1 MRPQWIQ
8 LILSDLPL
16 KYNPNI
22 YLFFLST
29 SQMTALS
36 ARRRTM
42 PVFSSL
48 VNCVLF
54 LGQHVTKRPEEAQIV
69 LFMVLKTEK
78 PKNISDA
85 S

>member
-1 MRPQWIQ
+1 MDTINTVRSPTEIQPQH
-8 LILSDLPL
+8 LS
-16 KYNPNI
+16 
-22 YLFFLST
+22 FFLST

>member
-1 MRPQWIQ
+1 
-8 LILSDLPL
+8 
-16 KYNPNI
+16 
-22 YLFFLST
+22 
-29 SQMTALS
+29 
-36 ARRRTM
+36 M
-42 PVFSSL
+42 PVFSGL

-78 PKNISDA
+78 TKNISDA